1 MNTYADNNDII
12 IEIPR
17 FEYDLSDTLD
27 CGQCFRFKEEPAG
40 TFRGVAHGRLL
51 ELVQTED
58 YIRLKDTTKDT
69 FETVW
74 REYLDLDGDYKAF
87 KLMFSKDQTLAL
99 AIARAGG
106 IRILKQDSF
115 ETLISFLISQNN
127 NIPRIKKSIERLCQ
141 KFGEMITPELY
152 SFPTPKVLAAAG
164 QEGLS
169 DLGLGYRDRYLADCS
184 KRVAEGRLNLVE
196 LCTLPIAD
204 ARKKLLEVTGIGI
217 KVAECSLLFGFHR
230 LEAFPVDT
238 WMKKVLERYYPNGF
252 PTEFESLAGVAQQ
265 YLFHYIR
272 LLDLK
277 GG

>member
-1 MNTYADNNDII
+1 MNIYSENKDLI

-17 FEYDLSDTLD
+17 SEYDLSSTLD
-27 CGQCFRFKEEPAG
+27 CGQCFRFKEPEPG
-40 TFRGVAHGRLL
+40 SFRGVAHGRILDIT
-51 ELVQTED
+51 QTEEA
-58 YIRLKDTTKDT
+58 IRFKDTTADE
-69 FETVW
+69 FNSIW
-74 REYLDLDGDYKAF
+74 CEYFDFNGDYAAMKSH
-87 KLMFSKDQTLAL
+87 FSKDETLSL
-99 AIARAGG
+99 AIGRAGG

-127 NIPRIKKSIERLCQ
+127 NIPRIKGSIERLCQ
-141 KFGEMITPELY
+141 KYGTPIAEGFY
-152 SFPTPKVLAAAG
+152 SFPTPEAIARAG

-169 DLGLGYRDRYLADCS
+169 DLGLGYRDRYLADCAQ
-184 KRVAEGRLNLVE
+184 RVTDGRLELTE
-196 LCTLPIAD
+196 LCSLPIAD

-252 PTEFESLAGVAQQ
+252 PEEFTKTAGVAQQ

-272 LLDLK
+272 LLDTGK
-277 GG
+277 